1 MEVSCEAKELFGLIV
16 GPHVSTGD
24 QSGELNVHDVRVY
37 SANLFPSNISYSQK
51 TENTSKRVY
60 TFFGG
65 NFAVSI
71 KCIMRCSSK
80 CFMETRLLRV
90 QNQQAAIMMEVKDKW
105 SRKKQKVHVRDS
117 QVVRLWGFHHQP
129 QVEPKVHGECFKEEV
144 LVLLF

>member
-37 SANLFPSNISYSQK
+37 SANLFPSNISDSQK

-71 KCIMRCSSK
+71 KCIMRYTSK
-80 CFMETRLLRV
+80 GSMETRLLRV
-90 QNQQAAIMMEVKDKW
+90 QNQQGAIMMEVKDKQ
-105 SRKKQKVHVRDS
+105 SRKRQEVHVRRRS
-117 QVVRLWGFHHQP
+117 GTVRWFVHHHQS
-129 QVEPKVHGECFKEEV
+129 QVEPKSMVSV
-144 LVLLF
+144 LKRRF